1 MDIFRI
7 PVVRIGGGYLK
18 AILLNGQETVW
29 GRDEK
34 ELAGRLKR
42 VPRASPMHRA
52 GAGYL
57 QGGSDGNGR

>member
-1 MDIFRI
+1 MDALRI
-7 PVVRIGGGYLK
+7 PVLKIGGGYLE

-42 VPRASPMHRA
+42 VPRASPTHRA
-52 GAGYL
+52 GAGYS
-57 QGGSDGNGR
+57 QGGSDCNAR